1 MTIRNL
7 VLEIGAEELP
17 SRFIPD
23 ALAFLEKSAR
33 EDFAAARIAFKN
45 LSVFATPRRI
55 ALVFRDVDDVQ
66 KDLVTTFRGPAWKTA
81 FDANG
86 IPTRAAQGF
95 ARGRG
100 VPVESLTP
108 VEVDEVKYACAT
120 VSEKG
125 KPSVEILPDLF
136 SGLIRKLT
144 FPRSMYWDGSGVHFA
159 RPVRWIL
166 AMADDKP
173 LIFSY
178 GKITSGNIT
187 IGHRFMGARQ
197 IVLSDGGDFIDRLY
211 DNYVLLDQEKR
222 RQKMLA
228 AISALEKDLEGS
240 VELDP
245 EVISENLYLVEYP
258 VPFFGTFDRKYL
270 EIPEEVLTTS
280 MKKNQKYFSVRGKNG
295 RLLPF
300 FVGVSNNLASNM
312 DVVREGNERVLR
324 ARLDDAAFFWAEDRK
339 DPLAS
344 KVEELKSILYQEK
357 LGTLHAKVMATREL
371 ARFLCRVLDKE
382 DILPLVD
389 RAALLAKADL
399 VTAMVYEFPDL
410 QGVMGRE
417 YALRGGEPERVARAI
432 YEQYLPRSAGGAI
445 PSDIVGA
452 ILGIA
457 ERTHIIVSIHKAGLE
472 PSGSQDPYGLRR
484 AARCINEIL
493 WGLPLDVDMAGLVAR
508 SCEANSVEDELRE
521 KIMAFL
527 SQRLLMQ
534 LKEKGYGHEM
544 ALLAISVTGHRPLQ
558 VLRFLEV
565 FSSIQGQQWFL
576 DLVTA
581 AVRVRNILAREET
594 LGSRPDPELFSK
606 KAEEDLFREIE
617 RVEPAVG
624 KALREQNWNALA
636 ESLSELSPF
645 ITAFFDDVLVMDPDS
660 RVKENRIALL
670 SLCSRLFLEV
680 GDLGI
685 LKGA

>member
-144 FPRSMYWDGSGVHFA
+144 FPRSMYWDGSGVRFA

-173 LIFSY
+173 LVFSY
-178 GKITSGNIT
+178 GRITSGSVT

-197 IVLSDGGDFIDRLY
+197 IVLSDAGDFIDRLY

-371 ARFLCRVLDKE
+371 ARFLCRALDKE

-493 WGLPLDVDMAGLVAR
+493 WGLPLDVDMAELVAR

-594 LGSRPDPELFSK
+594 LGGRPDPELFSK

>member
-108 VEVDEVKYACAT
+108 VEVDEVKYTCAT

-125 KPSVEILPDLF
+125 KSSVEILPDLF
-136 SGLIRKLT
+136 SELIRKLT
-144 FPRSMYWDGSGVHFA
+144 FPRSMYWDGSGVRFA

-173 LIFSY
+173 LVFSY
-178 GKITSGNIT
+178 GRITSGSVT

-197 IVLSDGGDFIDRLY
+197 IALSDAGDFIDRLY

-371 ARFLCRVLDKE
+371 ARFLCRALDKE

-493 WGLPLDVDMAGLVAR
+493 WGLPLDVDMAELVAR

-594 LGSRPDPELFSK
+594 LGGRPDPELFSK

-617 RVEPAVG
+617 RVEPTVG

>member
-1 MTIRNL
+1 MTIQNI
-7 VLEIGAEELP
+7 VLEIGTEELP
-17 SRFIPD
+17 SRFIPE
-23 ALAFLEKSAR
+23 ALAFLEKTAR

-55 ALVFRDVDDVQ
+55 ALVFREADDLQ
-66 KDLVTTFRGPAWKTA
+66 KDFVTSFRGPAWSTA
-81 FDANG
+81 FDVNG
-86 IPTRAAQGF
+86 YPTRAAQGF
-95 ARGRG
+95 AKGRG
-100 VPVESLTP
+100 VTVESLTP
-108 VEVDEVKYACAT
+108 LEADGVKYACAT

-125 KPSVEILPDLF
+125 KPAEDVLPGLF
-136 SGLIRKLT
+136 SELIRKLS
-144 FPRSMYWDGSGVHFA
+144 FPKSMYWDDSGVRFA

-166 AMADDKP
+166 AMADKKP
-173 LIFSY
+173 LSFRY
-178 GKITSGNIT
+178 GEVSSGSVT
-187 IGHRFMGARQ
+187 TGHRFMGAKQ
-197 IVLSDGGDFIDRLY
+197 IVLTDAGDFIDRLY

-245 EVISENLYLVEYP
+245 EIISENLYLVEYP
-258 VPFFGTFDRKYL
+258 VPFFGSFDRKYL

-324 ARLDDAAFFWAEDRK
+324 ARLDDAAFFWADDCRE
-339 DPLAS
+339 LLGAN
-344 KVEELKSILYQEK
+344 VEKLKNIVYQEK
-357 LGTLHAKVMATREL
+357 LGSLHDKVMATREL
-371 ARFLCRVLDKE
+371 ARALCGVMNRE
-382 DILPLVD
+382 DVLPLVD

-399 VTAMVYEFPDL
+399 VTAMVCEFPDL
-410 QGVMGRE
+410 QGIMGRE

-432 YEQYLPRSAGGAI
+432 YEQYLPRSAGGEI
-445 PSDIVGA
+445 PSDVVGA

-457 ERTHIIVSIHKAGLE
+457 ERTHSIVSIHKAGLE
-472 PSGSQDPYGLRR
+472 PSGSQDPYALRR
-484 AARCINEIL
+484 SARCINEII
-493 WGLPLDVDMAGLVAR
+493 WGLGLDVDLGDLVGR
-508 SCEANSVEDELRE
+508 SCGALCAEEELRE
-521 KIMAFL
+521 KILAFL

-534 LKEKGYGHEM
+534 LKEKGFGHEL

-565 FSSIQGQQWFL
+565 FSALQGQQWFL
-576 DLVTA
+576 DLITA
-581 AVRVRNILAREET
+581 AVRVRNILIREET
-594 LGSRPDPELFSK
+594 VLERPDPELFSK
-606 KAEEDLFREIE
+606 NAEENLFREIQ
-617 RVEPAVG
+617 RVEPLVET
-624 KALREQNWNALA
+624 ALREQNWKSLA
-636 ESLSELSPF
+636 GSLSELSPF
-645 ITAFFDDVLVMDPDS
+645 ITAFFDEVLVMDPDS

-680 GDLGI
+680 GDLGL

>member
-1 MTIRNL
+1 M
-7 VLEIGAEELP
+7 
-17 SRFIPD
+17 
-23 ALAFLEKSAR
+23 
-33 EDFAAARIAFKN
+33 
-45 LSVFATPRRI
+45 
-55 ALVFRDVDDVQ
+55 
-66 KDLVTTFRGPAWKTA
+66 
-81 FDANG
+81 
-86 IPTRAAQGF
+86 
-95 ARGRG
+95 
-100 VPVESLTP
+100 
-108 VEVDEVKYACAT
+108 
-120 VSEKG
+120 
-125 KPSVEILPDLF
+125 
-136 SGLIRKLT
+136 
-144 FPRSMYWDGSGVHFA
+144 
-159 RPVRWIL
+159 
-166 AMADDKP
+166 
-173 LIFSY
+173 
-178 GKITSGNIT
+178 
-187 IGHRFMGARQ
+187 
-197 IVLSDGGDFIDRLY
+197 
-211 DNYVLLDQEKR
+211 
-222 RQKMLA
+222 
-228 AISALEKDLEGS
+228 
-240 VELDP
+240 
-245 EVISENLYLVEYP
+245 
-258 VPFFGTFDRKYL
+258 
-270 EIPEEVLTTS
+270 
-280 MKKNQKYFSVRGKNG
+280 
-295 RLLPF
+295 
-300 FVGVSNNLASNM
+300 
-312 DVVREGNERVLR
+312 
-324 ARLDDAAFFWAEDRK
+324 
-339 DPLAS
+339 
-344 KVEELKSILYQEK
+344 
-357 LGTLHAKVMATREL
+357 
-371 ARFLCRVLDKE
+371 
-382 DILPLVD
+382 
-389 RAALLAKADL
+389 
-399 VTAMVYEFPDL
+399 
-410 QGVMGRE
+410 
-417 YALRGGEPERVARAI
+417 
-432 YEQYLPRSAGGAI
+432 
-445 PSDIVGA
+445 
-452 ILGIA
+452 
-457 ERTHIIVSIHKAGLE
+457 SIHKAGLE

-680 GDLGI
+680 GDLGL

>member
-23 ALAFLEKSAR
+23 ALSFLEKSAR
-33 EDFAAARIAFKN
+33 EDFALSRISFKN

-55 ALVFRDVDDVQ
+55 ALVFRDVDDTQ

-86 IPTRAAQGF
+86 NPTRAAQGF
-95 ARGRG
+95 AKSRG
-100 VPVESLTP
+100 VSVESLTP
-108 VEVDEVKYACAT
+108 VEADGVKYTCAT

-136 SGLIRKLT
+136 CELIKKLT
-144 FPRSMYWDGSGVHFA
+144 FPKSMYWDHSGVRFA

-166 AMADDKP
+166 AMADRQA
-173 LIFSY
+173 LHFRY
-178 GKITSGNIT
+178 GEIKSGSAT
-187 IGHRFMGARQ
+187 VGHRFMGAKQ
-197 IVLSDGGDFIDRLY
+197 IVLTDAGDFIDRLY

-295 RLLPF
+295 GLLPF

-324 ARLDDAAFFWAEDRK
+324 ARLEDAAFFWAEDRRE
-339 DPLAS
+339 PLAAN
-344 KVEELKSILYQEK
+344 VEKLKSIVYQEK
-357 LGTLHAKVMATREL
+357 LGNLHDKVMATREL
-371 ARFLCRVLDKE
+371 ARYLCRVMESE

-389 RAALLAKADL
+389 RAALLSKADL

-410 QGVMGRE
+410 QGIMGRE
-417 YALRGGEPERVARAI
+417 YALRGGEPERVARAL
-432 YEQYLPRSAGGAI
+432 YEQYLPRSAGGEI

-452 ILGIA
+452 VLGIA
-457 ERTHIIVSIHKAGLE
+457 ERIHIIVSIHKAGLE
-472 PSGSQDPYGLRR
+472 PSGSQDPYALRR

-493 WGLPLDVDMAGLVAR
+493 WGLGLDVDLGDLVAR
-508 SCEANSVEDELRE
+508 SCEALSVGDELRE
-521 KIMAFL
+521 KILAFL

-544 ALLAISVTGHRPLQ
+544 ALLAISVTGRRPLQ

-565 FSSIQGQQWFL
+565 FSNIQARQWFL

-594 LGSRPDPELFSK
+594 VRERPDPDLFSK
-606 KAEEDLFREIE
+606 KGEEDLFREIE
-617 RVEPAVG
+617 RVEPLVET
-624 KALREQNWNALA
+624 ALREQNWNALA
-636 ESLSELSPF
+636 GSLAELSPS

-660 RVKENRIALL
+660 RVRENRIALL

-680 GDLGI
+680 GDLGL

>member
-33 EDFAAARIAFKN
+33 EDFAAARITFKN

-81 FDANG
+81 FDVNG

-144 FPRSMYWDGSGVHFA
+144 FPKSMYWDGSGVRFA

-173 LIFSY
+173 LVFPY

-197 IVLSDGGDFIDRLY
+197 IVLSDAGDFIDRLY

-371 ARFLCRVLDKE
+371 ARFLCRALDKE

-493 WGLPLDVDMAGLVAR
+493 WGLPLDVDMAELVAR
-508 SCEANSVEDELRE
+508 SCEANSVEDGLRE

-594 LGSRPDPELFSK
+594 LGDRPDSELFSK

-680 GDLGI
+680 GDLGL

>member
-144 FPRSMYWDGSGVHFA
+144 FPRSMYWDGSGVRFA

-173 LIFSY
+173 LVFSY
-178 GKITSGNIT
+178 GRITSGSVT

-197 IVLSDGGDFIDRLY
+197 IVLSDAGDFIDRLY

-371 ARFLCRVLDKE
+371 ARYLCRALDKE

-493 WGLPLDVDMAGLVAR
+493 WGLPLDVDMAELVAR

-594 LGSRPDPELFSK
+594 LGGRPDPELFSK

>member
-108 VEVDEVKYACAT
+108 VEVDEVKYTCAT

-144 FPRSMYWDGSGVHFA
+144 FPRSMYWDGSGVRFA

-173 LIFSY
+173 LVFSY
-178 GKITSGNIT
+178 GRITSGSVT

-197 IVLSDGGDFIDRLY
+197 IVLSDAGDFIDRLY

-371 ARFLCRVLDKE
+371 ARFLCRALDKE

-680 GDLGI
+680 GDLGL

>member
-1 MTIRNL
+1 MTIQNL

-23 ALAFLEKSAR
+23 ALTFLEKTAR
-33 EDFAAARIAFKN
+33 EDFAASRITFKN

-55 ALVFRDVDDVQ
+55 ALVFRDVDDLQ

-86 IPTRAAQGF
+86 FPTRAAQGF
-95 ARGRG
+95 AKGRG
-100 VPVESLTP
+100 VPVENLTP
-108 VEVDEVKYACAT
+108 VESEGVKYACAT

-125 KPSVEILPDLF
+125 KPSVEILPELL
-136 SGLIRKLT
+136 SSLIKKLT
-144 FPRSMYWDGSGVHFA
+144 FPKSMYWDDSGVRFA

-166 AMADDKP
+166 AMAD
-173 LIFSY
+173 
-178 GKITSGNIT
+178 GKTLTFPFGEITSGNIT
-187 IGHRFMGARQ
+187 IGHRFMGAKQ
-197 IVLSDGGDFIDRLY
+197 IVLTDAGDFIDRLY

-228 AISALEKDLEGS
+228 AISALEKDIEGS

-245 EVISENLYLVEYP
+245 EVINENLYLVEYP

-300 FVGVSNNLASNM
+300 FVGVSNNLAANM
-312 DVVREGNERVLR
+312 EVVREGNERVLR

-339 DPLAS
+339 DSLGS
-344 KVEELKSILYQEK
+344 KVEELKTILYQEK

-371 ARFLCRVLDKE
+371 ARSLCRAMKEE

-493 WGLPLDVDMAGLVAR
+493 WGLPLDVDMADLVAR
-508 SCEANSVEDELRE
+508 SCEANSVNEELKER
-521 KIMAFL
+521 ILAFL

-544 ALLAISVTGHRPLQ
+544 TLLAISVTGHRPLQ

-565 FSSIQGQQWFL
+565 FSNIQGQQWFL

-581 AVRVRNILAREET
+581 AVRVRNLLAREET
-594 LGSRPDPELFSK
+594 AGDRPDPELFSK
-606 KAEEDLFREIE
+606 KAEGDLFREIE
-617 RVEPAVG
+617 RVEPVVAQ
-624 KALREQNWNALA
+624 ALREKNWNALA

-645 ITAFFDDVLVMDPDS
+645 ITTFFDDVLVMDPDL

-680 GDLGI
+680 GDLGL

>member
-144 FPRSMYWDGSGVHFA
+144 FPRSMYWDGSGVRFA

-228 AISALEKDLEGS
+228 AISALEKDLEGA

-371 ARFLCRVLDKE
+371 ARFLCRALDKE

-680 GDLGI
+680 GDLGL

>member
-108 VEVDEVKYACAT
+108 VEVDEVKYTCAT

-144 FPRSMYWDGSGVHFA
+144 FPKSMYWDGSGVRFA

-173 LIFSY
+173 LVFPY

-197 IVLSDGGDFIDRLY
+197 IVLSDAGDFIDRLY

-371 ARFLCRVLDKE
+371 ARFLCRALDKE

-680 GDLGI
+680 GDLGL

>member
-1 MTIRNL
+1 MTIQNL

-23 ALAFLEKSAR
+23 ALSFLEKSAR
-33 EDFAAARIAFKN
+33 EDFASSRITFKN

-55 ALVFRDVDDVQ
+55 ALVFRDVDDLQ
-66 KDLVTTFRGPAWKTA
+66 KDLVTSFRGPAWKTA

-86 IPTRAAQGF
+86 SPTRAAQGF
-95 ARGRG
+95 AKGRG
-100 VPVESLTP
+100 VPVENLTP
-108 VEVDEVKYACAT
+108 VESDGVKYACAT
-120 VSEKG
+120 VSEKCR
-125 KPSVEILPDLF
+125 PSVEILPDLF
-136 SGLIRKLT
+136 SSLIKKLT
-144 FPRSMYWDGSGVHFA
+144 FPKSMYWDDSGVRFA

-166 AMADDKP
+166 AMADGHTLTFP
-173 LIFSY
+173 Y
-178 GKITSGNIT
+178 GEITSGNIT
-187 IGHRFMGARQ
+187 IGHRFMGAKQ
-197 IVLSDGGDFIDRLY
+197 IVLSDAGNFIDRLY

-228 AISALEKDLEGS
+228 AISALEKDIEGS

-300 FVGVSNNLASNM
+300 FVGVSNNLAANM
-312 DVVREGNERVLR
+312 EVVREGNERVLR

-339 DPLAS
+339 GSLAS
-344 KVEELKSILYQEK
+344 KVEELKTILYQEK

-371 ARFLCRVLDKE
+371 ARSLCRAMNEE
-382 DILPLVD
+382 DVLPLVD

-493 WGLPLDVDMAGLVAR
+493 WGLSLDVDMADLVAR
-508 SCEANSVEDELRE
+508 SCEANSVNDELKE
-521 KIMAFL
+521 QILAFL

-544 ALLAISVTGHRPLQ
+544 TLLAISVTGHRPLQ

-565 FSSIQGQQWFL
+565 FSNIQGQQWFL

-581 AVRVRNILAREET
+581 AVRVRNLLAREET
-594 LGSRPDPELFSK
+594 VGDRPDPELFSK
-606 KAEEDLFREIE
+606 NAEGELFREIE
-617 RVEPAVG
+617 RVEPVVE
-624 KALREQNWNALA
+624 KTLREKNWNALA

-645 ITAFFDDVLVMDPDS
+645 ITTFFDDVLVMDPDS

-680 GDLGI
+680 GDLGL

>member
-1 MTIRNL
+1 MTIQNL

-23 ALAFLEKSAR
+23 ALSFLEKTAR
-33 EDFAAARIAFKN
+33 EDFADSRIAFKN

-55 ALVFRDVDDVQ
+55 ALVFRDVDDTQ
-66 KDLVTTFRGPAWKTA
+66 RDLVTTFRGPAWKTA

-86 IPTRAAQGF
+86 YPTRAAQGF
-95 ARGRG
+95 AKGRG

-108 VEVDEVKYACAT
+108 VEVDEVKYTCAT

-125 KPSVEILPDLF
+125 KPAVEILPDLF
-136 SGLIRKLT
+136 SELIKKLT
-144 FPRSMYWDGSGVHFA
+144 FPKSMYWDDSGVRFA

-166 AMADDKP
+166 AMADGHTLTFP
-173 LIFSY
+173 Y
-178 GKITSGNIT
+178 GEITSGNVT
-187 IGHRFMGARQ
+187 IGHRFMGAKK
-197 IVLSDGGDFIDRLY
+197 IVLSDAGDFINRLY

-228 AISALEKDLEGS
+228 SISALEKDLEGS

-258 VPFFGTFDRKYL
+258 VPFFGSFDRKYL

-280 MKKNQKYFSVRGKNG
+280 MKKNQKYFSVREKNG

-312 DVVREGNERVLR
+312 EVVREGNERVLR
-324 ARLDDAAFFWAEDRK
+324 ARLEDAAFFWADDRK
-339 DPLAS
+339 ESLAS
-344 KVEELKSILYQEK
+344 KVEELKSIVYQEK
-357 LGTLHAKVMATREL
+357 LGSLHAKVMATREL
-371 ARFLCRVLDKE
+371 ARSLCRAMKEE

-410 QGVMGRE
+410 QGIMGRE

-493 WGLPLDVDMAGLVAR
+493 WGLALDVDMADLIAR
-508 SCEANSVEDELRE
+508 SCGANAVNDELRG
-521 KIMAFL
+521 KILAFL

-534 LKEKGYGHEM
+534 LKEKGYSHEM

-565 FSSIQGQQWFL
+565 FSNIQGQQWFL

-581 AVRVRNILAREET
+581 AVRVRNLLAREET
-594 LGSRPDPELFSK
+594 LGDRPDPELFSK
-606 KAEEDLFREIE
+606 KAEGDLFREIE
-617 RVEPAVG
+617 RVEPVVG
-624 KALREQNWNALA
+624 KALREQDWNALA
-636 ESLSELSPF
+636 GSLSELSPF

-680 GDLGI
+680 GDLGL

>member
-108 VEVDEVKYACAT
+108 VEVDEVKYTCAT

-136 SGLIRKLT
+136 SELIRKLT
-144 FPRSMYWDGSGVHFA
+144 FPRSMYWDGSGVRFA

-197 IVLSDGGDFIDRLY
+197 IVLSDAGDFIDRLY

-371 ARFLCRVLDKE
+371 ARFLCRALDKE

-680 GDLGI
+680 GDLGL